1 MNQKQIEYVI
11 DTIDSFLEEYYPKI
25 KAEPVMDG
33 RWLMQEYA
41 HLKYMIP
48 QMKEMAKTI
57 KYSPDDYE
65 TREKLMRWIGF
76 AQGALWGVEHFTVN
90 ELREMNTHGSS

>member
-1 MNQKQIEYVI
+1 MNQEQIEYVI
-11 DTIDSFLEEYYPKI
+11 DTIDEFLEEHYPNI
-25 KAEPVMDG
+25 KAEPIMNG

-48 QMKEMAKTI
+48 QMRELAG
-57 KYSPDDYE
+57 YSPDDQKS
-65 TREKLMRWIGF
+65 REKLMRWIGF
-76 AQGALWGVEHFTVN
+76 AQGALWGIEHFTVN